1 MEQHDRGR
9 TVTSGTSTLLE
20 VDSVYKRFGGLEI
33 LGGVSFS
40 VERGEIFGLVG
51 PNGAGKT
58 TLFNCIL
65 GIIPT
70 DSGRIILDGEDVSR
84 MPVWKRASLGMART
98 FQRLELFSGMTPR
111 EHLLVAYRVHKRNG
125 SIFRDLIGHGIPTR
139 EEQERAESALE
150 LFGLVDVADTPV
162 EVLSLGHGRL
172 VELARAFILEPSV
185 LMMDEPSSGLDAA
198 ETGRISD
205 MLNNLRGSGR
215 SCAVIVEHDL
225 DMVTKVA
232 SQIAVLNAGKMI
244 AQGAAREVLA
254 DPEVRR
260 VYLGTV

>member
-1 MEQHDRGR
+1 MI
-9 TVTSGTSTLLE
+9 SGTSTLLE
-20 VDSVYKRFGGLEI
+20 VDKVYKHFGGLEI
-33 LGGVSFS
+33 LSGVSFS
-40 VERGEIFGLVG
+40 VERGEVFGLVG

-65 GIIPT
+65 GIVPT
-70 DSGRIILDGEDVSR
+70 DSGRVILAGKDISR
-84 MPVWKRASLGMART
+84 LPVWKRASLGMART

-111 EHLLVAYRVHKRNG
+111 EHLIVAYRVHKRNG
-125 SIFRDLIGHGIPTR
+125 SIFRALIGHGPPTR
-139 EEQERAESALE
+139 EEQVKAESILE

-205 MLNNLRGSGR
+205 MLSNLRGNGR

-225 DMVTKVA
+225 DMVTRVA
-232 SQIAVLNAGKMI
+232 SQIAVLNAGELI
-244 AQGAAREVLA
+244 AQGEAKQVLA
-254 DPEVRR
+254 DPDVRR
-260 VYLGTV
+260 VYLGMV